1 MTEWFLSSVD
11 ESNQGFL
18 EKGNVEFELD
28 LCYIFVLYSDD
39 ALRWMLCLVPY
50 FPIIC
55 IPFIVVLTQCLV
67 LRAFMSVYGVYV
79 TLWAVLMFLW
89 GLAEGHIVPVNI
101 EHYNAA
107 LDIETVDTLVCFF
120 NIIIHITYF
129 E

>member
-1 MTEWFLSSVD
+1 MTYKFVSSRRIFLLSSV
-11 ESNQGFL
+11 S
-18 EKGNVEFELD
+18 EFELD

-55 IPFIVVLTQCLV
+55 IPFIVVVTQCLV

-89 GLAEGHIVPVNI
+89 ELAEGHIIVPVNI